1 MKFTSIFHFIFIF
14 SMVNAIAGEKQDYAI
29 YHQQVIEAE
38 KLIGSEKYSD
48 ALQVYESLFDNY
60 DFVFLREY
68 QIATQLALFL
78 EDKTKA
84 KKYLRQGIL
93 AGWKLKS
100 IKRNKYISQLKK
112 EEDWNSIKTE
122 YRVLR
127 HQYESNLNEELQ
139 KQVKKMFSKD
149 QWKAIGAL
157 FTFSSD
163 AQDRYAEKK
172 FAPHSEKQM
181 AESIN
186 IIESYG
192 YPGEKLVGNYYWMST
207 ILSHH
212 NSISQEYVQQDTL
225 YLYLKPKLVNALKNG
240 QISPFELALID
251 EWYHCVKNDRETS
264 MYGILE
270 PPSQSELSK
279 SNELRAAIYMRPIE
293 VRNQLVDI
301 EKKTGMDFYLNGG
314 PWIEGKVEIRE

>member
-1 MKFTSIFHFIFIF
+1 
-14 SMVNAIAGEKQDYAI
+14 MVNAIAGEKQDYAI